1 MMKIRMLT
9 YNNNNAAQW
18 RNDDDSDIFSSSGVK
33 WRHFR
38 WKHVSVAL
46 IKTHIHMFSFCSG
59 LSCRSMHINL
69 FSSVDIKLL
78 TGDVSWWIWSVLVF
92 KCVKC
97 YDSYLLRPTVLRPS
111 RFIHVFILK
120 VSFFSD
126 HSQLHV
132 WNILFLKT
140 WRLFMAVDVS
150 SVKTFHS
157 DMSTKW
163 NKIFFLVT
171 SVSSFTHL
179 SCLTL
184 TFKIWEDK
192 FASTMIFL
200 WWICFLQFDCLVF
213 FFFVSLLFT
222 SCVRSPAA

>member
-1 MMKIRMLT
+1 MQLSEEMMMILT
-9 YNNNNAAQW
+9 SFLLQAL
-18 RNDDDSDIFSSSGVK
+18 SGDTSGENMFLLLV
-33 WRHFR
+33 
-38 WKHVSVAL
+38 
-46 IKTHIHMFSFCSG
+46 KTHIHMFSFCSG
-59 LSCRSMHINL
+59 LSCRSMNINL

-92 KCVKC
+92 KRVKC

-111 RFIHVFILK
+111 RFILK
-120 VSFFSD
+120 VSFSTD

-157 DMSTKW
+157 DMSIKW

-222 SCVRSPAA
+222 SRVRSPAA

>member
-1 MMKIRMLT
+1 MQLSEEMMMILT
-9 YNNNNAAQW
+9 SFLLQAL
-18 RNDDDSDIFSSSGVK
+18 SGDTSGENMFLLLV
-33 WRHFR
+33 
-38 WKHVSVAL
+38 
-46 IKTHIHMFSFCSG
+46 KTHIHMFSFCSG
-59 LSCRSMHINL
+59 LSCRSMNINL

-78 TGDVSWWIWSVLVF
+78 TEDVSWWIWSVLVF

-111 RFIHVFILK
+111 RFILK

-171 SVSSFTHL
+171 SVRSFYSPVVSHL
-179 SCLTL
+179 N
-184 TFKIWEDK
+184 
-192 FASTMIFL
+192 
-200 WWICFLQFDCLVF
+200 V
-213 FFFVSLLFT
+213 
-222 SCVRSPAA
+222 